1 MPESSVLSLGCSGH
15 VIRDCVGFIKWI
27 DMRKKN
33 ACARYTRGQGV
44 EGGGVVL
51 PLTPL
56 YDMNHSFPRTF
67 TLNQIYSTAPQQKF
81 GSRDLWEKEGM
92 SE

>member
-1 MPESSVLSLGCSGH
+1 
-15 VIRDCVGFIKWI
+15 
-27 DMRKKN
+27 MRKKN
-33 ACARYTRGQGV
+33 VCARYTRGQGV

-67 TLNQIYSTAPQQKF
+67 TLNQIYSTAPPTEVWFQ
-81 GSRDLWEKEGM
+81 GLMREGGD
-92 SE
+92 E